1 MNALFIIGASYIGF
15 ILAYRWYGKRL
26 GAAVFGLLAANK
38 TPAHAHNDGHDF
50 VPSKKG
56 LVFGHHFT
64 SIAGT
69 GPIVGPAIGVI
80 WGWLPALIWVVFG
93 SIFMGAVHDLG
104 ALVLSLRHDGRS
116 ICDIAN
122 DLVGKRVQ
130 QLVFFIVCLALW
142 IVIAIFGLVIAI
154 IFDLFPES
162 VGPVWAEIPIAIA
175 FGFFVRRY
183 PGRFKW
189 LSAFGV
195 LAMGVVVAIGH
206 WFPITMPSVFGL
218 PPTGTWT
225 ILLLGYACIASILP
239 VQTLLQPRD
248 YLNAWQL
255 VIALGLLMMGAVAS
269 GIMGKLTMVAPA
281 VVATPMGAPAMI
293 PFLFIT
299 IACGAISGFHS
310 LVASGTTSK
319 QLSVE
324 SDAVAVGFGSML
336 IEGALA
342 VMVIVACCAGIGM
355 GYPTDSGQLLMGEA
369 AWQSHYASWGA
380 SAGLASKLHAVVVG
394 AANMMTSLGV
404 PQSLGIVI
412 MGVFIA
418 SFAGTTLDTST
429 RLQRYMMTELGA
441 SLNGRL
447 SKLSATLMAVMTGA
461 LLAFSSGASGKGA
474 LQLWPLFGALNQ
486 LLASIG
492 LGLVSIYI
500 FKSRPKFIMVSVI
513 PWLFMMLMTFW
524 ASATNQIQFF
534 LNQQWLLLG
543 INSLVIVVAVGI
555 FYHMFFRFR
564 EKGGVYWLGSGAKRA
579 E

>member
-1 MNALFIIGASYIGF
+1 MNGLLIIVVTYIGF
-15 ILAYRWYGKRL
+15 LLAYRWYGQRL
-26 GAAVFGLLAANK
+26 GSTVFGLIASNK
-38 TPAHAHNDGHDF
+38 TPAHVHNDGRDF

-80 WGWLPALIWVVFG
+80 WGWVPALIWVVFG

-104 ALVLSLRHDGRS
+104 ALVLSLRHGGRS

-122 DLVGKRVQ
+122 DLVSKRVQ

-154 IFDLFPES
+154 IFHLFPES

-175 FGFFVRRY
+175 FGFFVRRH
-183 PGRFKW
+183 PGQFK
-189 LSAFGV
+189 LISALAI
-195 LAMGVVVAIGH
+195 LAMCVVVAIGH
-206 WFPITMPSVFGL
+206 WLPITMPITFGI
-218 PPTGTWT
+218 PATGTWT
-225 ILLLGYACIASILP
+225 VLLLAYACIASVLP

-255 VIALGLLMMGAVAS
+255 VIALGLLMVGAV
-269 GIMGKLTMVAPA
+269 GCGLMGKLTMVAPA
-281 VVATPMGAPAMI
+281 VVAVPMGAPAMM

-319 QLSVE
+319 QLNSE
-324 SDAVAVGFGSML
+324 TDAVSVGFGSML

-355 GYPTDSGQLLMGEA
+355 GYPTDSGTLLMGEM

-394 AANMMTSLGV
+394 SANMMTSLGIS
-404 PQSLGIVI
+404 QSLGIVI

-429 RLQRYMMTELGA
+429 RLQRYMMTELA
-441 SLNGRL
+441 KSLGI
-447 SKLSATLMAVMTGA
+447 KLSIMNATLLAVFTGA

-492 LGLVSIYI
+492 LGLITLYI
-500 FKSRPKFIMVSVI
+500 LKTRPRFIMVSAL
-513 PWLFMMLMTFW
+513 PFLFMLVMTLW
-524 ASATNQIQFF
+524 ASGYNQIQFYV
-534 LNQQWLLLG
+534 NQQWLLLG
-543 INSLVIVVAVGI
+543 INSLVLVVAVGI
-555 FYHMFFRFR
+555 FIGTFHCFRSMMSS
-564 EKGGVYWLGSGAKRA
+564 KMPTLG
-579 E
+579 